1 MSAGPPRRRRL
12 RLSVLWRRGQRDEAA
27 VEVGVGRSAR
37 QGVVSR
43 LDAAV
48 RCSRRRRSLRGLPL
62 GTAARPRS
70 PFSGGR
76 GRHPALGAVSAGG
89 QPRLVSLPAEGR
101 AFIVIVRDSRQLNSQ
116 RPRRAGWMGGRLQGS
131 YHYSVTPL
139 SPTCAAFCLSTSA
152 RFSAPVCTPRTLARR
167 QEPLPERG
175 TGWSRPRYGISPATA
190 QDMPWTGSLEETDLS
205 GTSRT
210 TEPAGRRR
218 RPPGVDFAC
227 PRARRAGVDYGCRY
241 CGDVVNVMKLP
252 SRLASALGASGVV
265 SRLAVRSPRYRR
277 RRASFQGGRG
287 RRLDAAVRCSRR
299 RRSLSGTTGA
309 WNRRSASFAVFGR
322 AGGDAWGDALGDAA
336 TLGCSIRR
344 VGGGRLNV
352 SPPRDWTSSTRAS
365 GSARTRQP
373 CRARSR

>member
-1 MSAGPPRRRRL
+1 M
-12 RLSVLWRRGQRDEAA
+12 QAA
-27 VEVGVGRSAR
+27 RQGGRSAR

-76 GRHPALGAVSAGG
+76 GRHPALGAVSAG
-89 QPRLVSLPAEGR
+89 VSLGWCRCPPKGGPSSSSSVIR
-101 AFIVIVRDSRQLNSQ
+101 ASSTRNARA
-116 RPRRAGWMGGRLQGS
+116 RPVGWAGGCKEATTILS
-131 YHYSVTPL
+131 PL
-139 SPTCAAFCLSTSA
+139 SPLPVPPFVFPHRRGSQRRCV
-152 RFSAPVCTPRTLARR
+152 RRAPWRGVKNPFPR
-167 QEPLPERG
+167 EGPDGP
-175 TGWSRPRYGISPATA
+175 RPRYGISPATA

-252 SRLASALGASGVV
+252 SRLASGA
-265 SRLAVRSPRYRR
+265 RR
-277 RRASFQGGRG
+277 VRASFH
-287 RRLDAAVRCSRR
+287 A
-299 RRSLSGTTGA
+299 
-309 WNRRSASFAVFGR
+309 
-322 AGGDAWGDALGDAA
+322 
-336 TLGCSIRR
+336 
-344 VGGGRLNV
+344 
-352 SPPRDWTSSTRAS
+352 STRPS
-365 GSARTRQP
+365 GVLVADDR
-373 CRARSR
+373 